1 MALTYEF
8 GSVETLITP
17 QEVIDFGPV
26 DPASY
31 GESRKPNIA
40 VREEKFFLKCAGM
53 AMYKTLMADKVK
65 YRTVSGT
72 GIVVYV
78 NFQEGTAYS
87 SGQVVLYKNR
97 LYKAKSATTTQL
109 PTDEGYWALAPRFE
123 TDEYNYLW
131 ERYLRTLLAF
141 AINND
146 TVFYRVVSDTPLG
159 VVQKFEEGKSKPL
172 DIKSVGR
179 LKQEYVLDVDDMMH
193 TMDVFIRENPEA
205 FPDYAPLTDNCIDCA
220 PKRHRHYGFN
230 TTKRRGY
237 ATT

>member
-8 GSVETLITP
+8 GSLETLITP

-31 GESRKPNIA
+31 GESRKANIV
-40 VREEKFFLKCAGM
+40 VREEKFFLKCIGM
-53 AMYKTLMADKVK
+53 PMYKALMADKVK
-65 YRTVSGT
+65 YRTVAGT

-78 NFQEGTAYS
+78 NFNEGTAYS

-109 PTDEGYWALAPRFE
+109 PTDEGYWALAPRFG

-146 TVFYRVVSDTPLG
+146 TLFYRIVSDTPMG
-159 VVQKFEEGKSKPL
+159 VVQKFEDGKSKPL
-172 DIKSVGR
+172 DVQSAGR
-179 LKQEYVLDVDDMMH
+179 LKKEYVLDVDDMMH
-193 TMDVFIRENPEA
+193 TMDVFIRENPDS
-205 FPDYAPLTDNCIDCA
+205 FPDYKPLTDNCIDCA
-220 PKRHRHYGFN
+220 PKRRHYGFN
-230 TTKRRGY
+230 TNKSRY